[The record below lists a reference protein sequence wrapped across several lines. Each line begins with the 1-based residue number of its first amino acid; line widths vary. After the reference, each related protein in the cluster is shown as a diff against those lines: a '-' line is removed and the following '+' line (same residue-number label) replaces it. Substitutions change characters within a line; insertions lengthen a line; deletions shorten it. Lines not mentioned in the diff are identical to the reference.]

1 MRISSFFFLTV
12 IFSLIILS
20 NQKKVYECG
29 QEFTKQQM
37 ECSKIINDL
46 IKNMKC
52 VVKAEEKYVECLE
65 KAPDYPKIP

>member
-1 MRISSFFFLTV
+1 MWSGFFIKYLIEEKYFYFLMSNEHV
-12 IFSLIILS
+12 I
-20 NQKKVYECG
+20 
-29 QEFTKQQM
+29 T
-37 ECSKIINDL
+37 NDL